1 MKLLLH
7 GLGLLLVGCACAAA
21 APVGSAWDARDFGA
35 KGDGQTLDT
44 KAIQSAIDACA
55 AANGGTMNLTN
66 GVFLSG
72 TLRLRSHVTLCVATG
87 TTLRGS
93 ANIADYDS
101 ITPQIDYL
109 YRARFTKSLIFAERQ
124 EDLALTGGGTIDGQ
138 GQLFPA
144 RKGDDGGR
152 PYLIRFS
159 ECRHVRVNGL
169 TLRDAARW
177 LSHYL
182 ACEDVSIEGV
192 TIRSRIRENRDGM
205 DIDSY
210 NGVKIANCD
219 IFTGDDSIVLKATT
233 GQPCRNVA
241 VTNCT
246 LSSTASALKL
256 GTESQGGY
264 ANVTFDHCVVYDSR
278 DGVSIEE
285 VDGGTCEHIRVSNI
299 TMRNVKVPIFVR
311 LGNRATPIPGRPKP
325 GMGRMRDITI
335 TDIQATEAGS
345 TGCSITGLPGHP
357 VEKVALNKIR
367 ISFAGGG
374 KAHDAVQAVQER
386 EQSYPKG
393 EMFGALPFYGFYCR
407 HISGLQLHNLEL
419 AFDKADARP
428 ALIADDVSDLNLFA
442 LRAQSAPTAGELLR
456 LINVRG
462 ALLRGCR
469 LSAAVGAFARITGA
483 ESAEIKFNGN
493 DLAAAK
499 QAVVKADE
507 VPAGAVSV
515 EAAK

>member
-1 MKLLLH
+1 MHHLFRGLVPLLI
-7 GLGLLLVGCACAAA
+7 GCACAAG
-21 APVGSAWDARDFGA
+21 APGGGVWDARDQGA

-44 KAIQSAIDACA
+44 KAIQATIDACA
-55 AANGGTMNLTN
+55 AAGGGTVQLTN

-109 YRARFTKSLIFAERQ
+109 YRARFTKSLLYAERQ
-124 EDLALTGGGTIDGQ
+124 EDIALTGSGTIDGQ

-144 RKGDDGGR
+144 RDGDDDKR

-159 ECRHVRVNGL
+159 ECRQVRVSGL

-192 TIRSRIRENRDGM
+192 TIRSRIRANRDGM
-205 DIDSY
+205 DIDSC
-210 NGVKIANCD
+210 NGVRIANCD
-219 IFTGDDSIVLKATT
+219 IYTGDDSIVLKATT

-256 GTESQGGY
+256 GTESQGGF
-264 ANVTFDHCVVYDSR
+264 ADVTFDHCAVYDSR

-285 VDGGTCEHIRVSNI
+285 VDGGTCERIRVAHI

-325 GMGRMRDITI
+325 GMGRMRDIVI
-335 TDIQATEAGS
+335 ADVQVTEAGS
-345 TGCSITGLPGHP
+345 IGCSITGLPGHP
-357 VEKVALNKIR
+357 IEKVSLSNIR
-367 ISFAGGG
+367 ISCAGGG
-374 KAHDAVQAVQER
+374 KAHDAARVVPEM
-386 EQSYPKG
+386 EKSYPKG
-393 EMFGALPFYGFYCR
+393 EMFGALPAYGFYGR
-407 HISGLQLHNLEL
+407 HLSGLQLHNLDL
-419 AFDKADARP
+419 AFDQADARP
-428 ALIADDVSDLNLFA
+428 ALCADDVSDLDLLA
-442 LRAQSAPTAGELLR
+442 LRAQSASAAGEVLR

-462 ALLRGCR
+462 ALLHGCR
-469 LSAAVGAFARITGA
+469 ASSAVEAFARLAGAETAQIKFSSNDLSAA
-483 ESAEIKFNGN
+483 K
-493 DLAAAK
+493 
-499 QAVVKADE
+499 
-507 VPAGAVSV
+507 
-515 EAAK
+515 

>member
-1 MKLLLH
+1 MKTALL
-7 GLGLLLVGCACAAA
+7 GALLATGVACGAG
-21 APVGSAWDARDFGA
+21 PWNPCDFGA
-35 KGDGQTLDT
+35 KADGRTLDT

-55 AANGGTMNLTN
+55 AAGGGTVQLTN

-93 ANIADYDS
+93 ADIKDYES

-109 YRARFTKSLIFAERQ
+109 YRARFTKSLLFAERQ
-124 EDLALTGGGTIDGQ
+124 EDIALTGGGTIDGQ
-138 GQLFPA
+138 GKLFPA

-159 ECRHVRVNGL
+159 ECRQVRVSGL
-169 TLRDAARW
+169 TMLDSARW

-182 ACEDVSIEGV
+182 ACEDVTIEGV

-205 DIDSY
+205 DIDSC
-210 NGVKIANCD
+210 NGVRIANCY
-219 IFTGDDSIVLKATT
+219 IYTGDDSIVLKSTT
-233 GQPCRNVA
+233 GQPCRNVT

-256 GTESQGGY
+256 GTESQGGF
-264 ANVTFDHCVVYDSR
+264 ADVTFNNCTVYDTR
-278 DGVSIEE
+278 DGVCIEE
-285 VDGGTCEHIRVSNI
+285 VDGGTCERISVSHI
-299 TMRNVKVPIFVR
+299 TMRNVTVPIFIR
-311 LGNRATPIPGRPKP
+311 LGNRATPIPGQPKP

-335 TDIQATEAGS
+335 TDVQATEAGN

-357 VEKVALNKIR
+357 VEKVTLKNIR
-367 ISFAGGG
+367 ISIAGGG
-374 KAHDAVQAVQER
+374 KAHDAARVVPEMER
-386 EQSYPKG
+386 SYPKG
-393 EMFGALPFYGFYCR
+393 EMFGTLPAYGFYCR
-407 HISGLQLHNLEL
+407 HVSGLQLHNLEL
-419 AFDKADARP
+419 AFAKDDARP
-428 ALIADDVSDLNLFA
+428 ALIADDVSDLDLFA
-442 LRAQSAPTAGELLR
+442 LRAQGAPAAGELLR

-462 ALLRGCR
+462 ALLHGCR
-469 LSAAVGAFARITGA
+469 LSAAVAAFAHIAGA
-483 ESAEIKFNGN
+483 GSAQIKLSGN
-493 DLAAAK
+493 DLGSAK
-499 QAVVKADE
+499 QAVVKADD

>member
-1 MKLLLH
+1 MKQLLH
-7 GLGLLLVGCACAAA
+7 GLVLLLVCCTLAVG
-21 APVGSAWDARDFGA
+21 APGAGVRDARDHGA
-35 KGDGQTLDT
+35 KGDGLTLDT

-55 AANGGTMNLTN
+55 AAGGGTVQLTN

-87 TTLRGS
+87 ATLRGS

-109 YRARFTKSLIFAERQ
+109 YRARFTKSLLYAERQ
-124 EDLALTGGGTIDGQ
+124 EDIALTGGGTIDGQ
-138 GQLFPA
+138 GQLFTA
-144 RKGDDGGR
+144 QKGDDGGR

-159 ECRHVRVNGL
+159 ECRQVRVSGL

-182 ACEDVSIEGV
+182 ACEDVNIEGV

-205 DIDSY
+205 DIDSC

-219 IFTGDDSIVLKATT
+219 IYTGDDSIVLKATT

-264 ANVTFDHCVVYDSR
+264 TDITFDHCEVYDSR

-285 VDGGTCEHIRVSNI
+285 VDGGTCERVRVSNI
-299 TMRNVKVPIFVR
+299 SMRNVKVPIFVR

-335 TDIQATEAGS
+335 TDVQATAAGS

-357 VEKVALNKIR
+357 VEHVSLSNIR

-374 KAHDAVQAVQER
+374 KPHDAARVVPELEHA
-386 EQSYPKG
+386 YPKG
-393 EMFGALPFYGFYCR
+393 EMFGALPAYGLYAR
-407 HISGLQLHNLEL
+407 HVSGLQLHNLEL
-419 AFDKADARP
+419 AFEKAGARP
-428 ALIADDVSDLNLFA
+428 ALIADDVSDLDLFA
-442 LRAQSAPTAGELLR
+442 LRAQGAPGAAELLR

-462 ALLRGCR
+462 ALLHGCR
-469 LSAAVGAFARITGA
+469 LSAAVEAFVRIAGAA
-483 ESAEIKFNGN
+483 SAQIKFSGN
-493 DLAAAK
+493 DLSAAK
-499 QAVVKADE
+499 QAVVKAED